1 MSISSI
7 LQGLFFKAGSDQKG
21 ILVDNKSNTELKRLE
36 DAARAAWLYYVAK
49 NTQDEIAQKLEV
61 SRQSAQRLVALAV
74 SEGLIKVRLDHP
86 IARCME
92 LAQQLK
98 DKFGLL
104 DCEIVPSDPAT
115 PESNHGL
122 AQCGAAIL
130 ERYLKSETPRT
141 LAFGTGRALKSC
153 IDELPS
159 MQCQQHKI
167 VSLVGNMMADG
178 SASAF
183 DIVVTMA
190 NRINAKH
197 FPMPLP
203 VIASS
208 VSEKNT
214 LHDLQPVKS
223 IFSLIEQADVTFVG
237 IGQITD
243 NSPLLLDGFITD
255 PELNN
260 LKNDG
265 AYGEIISWLYDQNG
279 QLLSNSINE
288 RVVSAPLTINAS
300 KPVYGI
306 AAGTDKVPAI
316 YAALKGKLIN
326 SLITNEYTAQTILG
340 LTSK

>member
-1 MSISSI
+1 M
-7 LQGLFFKAGSDQKG
+7 
-21 ILVDNKSNTELKRLE
+21 DNKSNTELKRLE

-86 IARCME
+86 IAQCME

-98 DKFGLL
+98 NTFNLL
-104 DCEIVPSDPAT
+104 DCEIVPSDPTT
-115 PESNHGL
+115 PDSNQGL

-130 ERYLKSETPRT
+130 ERYLKSETPKT
-141 LAFGTGRALKSC
+141 LAFGTGRALKAC

-167 VSLVGNMMADG
+167 VSLLGNMMADG

-208 VSEKNT
+208 IAEKYM
-214 LHDLQPVKS
+214 LHSLQPVKS
-223 IFSLIEQADVTFVG
+223 IFNLIEQADATFVG
-237 IGQITD
+237 IGQITK
-243 NSPLLLDGFITD
+243 NSPLLLDGFIND
-255 PELNN
+255 SELEMV
-260 LKNDG
+260 KNDG
-265 AYGEIISWLYDQNG
+265 AEGEIISWLYDQHG
-279 QLLSNSINE
+279 HLLSNATNE
-288 RVVSAPLTINAS
+288 RVVSAPLAINAT

-306 AAGTDKVPAI
+306 AAGTDKVKAI
-316 YAALKGKLIN
+316 HAALQGKLIN
-326 SLITNEYTAQTILG
+326 SLITNEYTAKSILK
-340 LTSK
+340 LASINKP

>member
-1 MSISSI
+1 M
-7 LQGLFFKAGSDQKG
+7 
-21 ILVDNKSNTELKRLE
+21 DNKPNTELKRLE
-36 DAARAAWLYYVAK
+36 EAARAAWLNYVAK
-49 NTQDEIAQKLEV
+49 NTQDEVAQKLEV

-86 IARCME
+86 IAQCME

-98 DKFGLL
+98 DKFNLL

-115 PESNHGL
+115 PDSNHGL

-159 MQCQQHKI
+159 MQCEQHKI

-208 VSEKNT
+208 VAEKNT
-214 LHDLQPVKS
+214 LHKLQPVKS
-223 IFSLIEQADVTFVG
+223 ILSLIKQADVTFVG
-237 IGQITD
+237 VGQITD
-243 NSPLLLDGFITD
+243 HSPLLLDGFITV

-265 AYGEIISWLYDQNG
+265 AYGEIISWVYDQNG
-279 QLLSNSINE
+279 HLLSNNLND
-288 RVVSAPLTINAS
+288 RVVSAPLTVNAS

-306 AAGTDKVPAI
+306 AAGTDKVLAI
-316 YAALKGKLIN
+316 HAALTGKLIN
-326 SLITNEYTAQTILG
+326 SLITNEYTAQAILA
-340 LTSK
+340 LPST